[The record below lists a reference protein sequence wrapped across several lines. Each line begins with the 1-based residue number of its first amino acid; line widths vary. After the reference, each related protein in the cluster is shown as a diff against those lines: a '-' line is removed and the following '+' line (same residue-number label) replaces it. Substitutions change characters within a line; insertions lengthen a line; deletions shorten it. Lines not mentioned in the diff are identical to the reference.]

1 MMTKI
6 YTRKNIESDSV
17 LEFGDDWNVSFSKK
31 PKTLQYFITSRCN
44 YRCPDCFFLDFLGN
58 DEVEFSDYKK
68 YVYDKVV
75 NSGLE
80 KVNILGGEPTLYRG
94 LSDVVNFNH
103 SLGLRTNVYSNGARL
118 DSLKNIPESVKIRLS
133 VLSYDSEKPITK
145 IKTDLPLTIVYP
157 LNNNNILDVEKVLKY
172 CENLNVSEFVF
183 STIKKLE
190 SKNDFFEN
198 KNGCLSVDDYI
209 SFLNSFFLKEDFR
222 IGEYHIN
229 SRGIFDLGNEN
240 LNCNFI
246 NKLVD
251 GSEANCPFDID
262 IKNFSLKPI
271 SFESK
276 CTKNDVCLLEKIVVK
291 KY

>member
-1 MMTKI
+1 MTTKI
-6 YTRKNIESDSV
+6 YTRKNIESTLS
-17 LEFGDDWNVSFSKK
+17 LEFMDDWEVSFSRK

-44 YRCPDCFFLDFLGN
+44 YRCSDCFFLDFLGN
-58 DEVEFSDYKK
+58 DDVAFLDYKK
-68 YVYDKVV
+68 YVYDKVA

-80 KVNILGGEPTLYRG
+80 KVNILGGEPTLYSG
-94 LSDVVNFNH
+94 LLDVLNFNH
-103 SLGLRTNVYSNGARL
+103 SLGLKTHIYSNGARL
-118 DSLKNIPESVKIRLS
+118 DSLKNIPESVKVRLS

-145 IKTDLPLTIVYP
+145 INTDLPLTIVYP
-157 LNNNNILDVEKVLKY
+157 LNKNNILDIEKVLKY

-183 STIKKLE
+183 STIKRLE
-190 SKNDFFEN
+190 SKNDFFKD

-209 SFLNSFFLKEDFR
+209 SFLNSFFLNEDFR
-222 IGEYHIN
+222 IGEYQIN

-240 LNCNFI
+240 SNCNFV

-262 IKNFSLKPI
+262 VKNFSLNPV

-276 CTKNDVCLLEKIVVK
+276 CSKNDVCLLEKIVAK
-291 KY
+291 KH